1 VKKMSREYLLI
12 GISGGGT
19 WAFPAANKEEI
30 LSKINEP
37 DNELAAL
44 NERGEFAEEKF
55 NELYPQIFELIR
67 SRGLLVGEDIEMDE
81 VLDEEEVFPKPD
93 LTLPPEDLSYE
104 EAILVFKGEGLV
116 PG

>member
-1 VKKMSREYLLI
+1 MSRAYLLI
-12 GISGGGT
+12 SVSGGGT

-30 LSKINEP
+30 LDKINEP

-44 NERGEFAEEKF
+44 NERGELTEGKF
-55 NELYPQIFELIR
+55 NDLYPRIFELIR
-67 SRGLLVGEDIEMDE
+67 SRGLLVGEDIEMGE
-81 VLDEEEVFPKPD
+81 VLDEEEAFPKPD

-104 EAILVFKGEGLV
+104 EAISVFKGEGLI

>member
-1 VKKMSREYLLI
+1 VIAMSRAYFLI
-12 GISGGGT
+12 SISGGGT
-19 WAFPAANKEEI
+19 WAFPVENKDEI
-30 LSKINEP
+30 LDKINEP

-44 NERGEFAEEKF
+44 NENGELTEEKF
-55 NELYPQIFELIR
+55 NYLYQRIFELIR

-81 VLDEEEVFPKPD
+81 VLGEEEAFPNPD

-104 EAILVFKGEGLV
+104 EAISVFKGEGLI

>member
-1 VKKMSREYLLI
+1 MSGSGAYFLI
-12 GISGGGT
+12 SVSGGGT
-19 WAFPAANKEEI
+19 WAFPAENKDEI
-30 LSKINEP
+30 LGKINEP

-44 NERGEFAEEKF
+44 NEKGGFTEEKF

-67 SRGLLVGEDIEMDE
+67 SRGLLVGEDIEIDE
-81 VLDEEEVFPKPD
+81 VLDEEEAFPKPD
-93 LTLPPEDLSYE
+93 LTLPPEDLDYK